1 MAEFTLE
8 FEFELEVRT
17 ECELL
22 EDQMSLL
29 PSSEGF
35 ELLFDANGG
44 LGSRKSPALIRR
56 VASFL
61 MAFTSAPSSSE
72 PLVVY
77 RSIGDAGFF
86 SSVHTVW
93 SWHYEGLAIRKPQD

>member
-8 FEFELEVRT
+8 FELELDVST

-29 PSSEGF
+29 PSSEGL
-35 ELLFDANGG
+35 ELLLDANGG
-44 LGSRKSPALIRR
+44 LGSRKSPAFARR

-61 MAFTSAPSSSE
+61 MSLRLQPSSSE

-77 RSIGDAGFF
+77 LSIGDAGFLAF
-86 SSVHTVW
+86 TVR
-93 SWHYEGLAIRKPQD
+93 S